1 MQQVDR
7 EAEWLVA
14 MASTEDNFDDI
25 GEVMEHWLLEDF
37 ADIVPQSPGHERR
50 AA

>member
-7 EAEWLVA
+7 EAEWLVTLGA
-14 MASTEDNFDDI
+14 AEDGLEDLGATI
-25 GEVMEHWLLEDF
+25 EHWLLEDF
-37 ADIVPQSPGHERR
+37 ADIVPQSPDLERR